1 MRKLFNGDNER
12 DEENGTISII
22 QKKTGARAI
31 IPLVLLAEEIINK
44 YIGKES
50 KYYKERRTELNNDIR
65 LIAQEA
71 GLDEPITYEE
81 DGIVDMVVSL
91 RKDNTPEPT
100 IIRMLD
106 NSGMLKVTFSDVMTC
121 DQFFLTPE
129 NFHPAGEYL
138 LHKAERMIEIRERK
152 KKQ

>member
-1 MRKLFNGDNER
+1 
-12 DEENGTISII
+12 
-22 QKKTGARAI
+22 
-31 IPLVLLAEEIINK
+31 
-44 YIGKES
+44 
-50 KYYKERRTELNNDIR
+50 
-65 LIAQEA
+65 
-71 GLDEPITYEE
+71 
-81 DGIVDMVVSL
+81 MVVSL

-152 KKQ
+152 KKTVTGYPIKTGELLVTRSSTSTQYTMLSMTDIPCFPGIKRLGPTQECRNPPAFIIANHIPCFF

>member
-1 MRKLFNGDNER
+1 
-12 DEENGTISII
+12 
-22 QKKTGARAI
+22 
-31 IPLVLLAEEIINK
+31 
-44 YIGKES
+44 
-50 KYYKERRTELNNDIR
+50 
-65 LIAQEA
+65 
-71 GLDEPITYEE
+71 
-81 DGIVDMVVSL
+81 MVVSL

-121 DQFFLTPE
+121 DQFFLPPE
-129 NFHPAGEYL
+129 NFPPAGEYL